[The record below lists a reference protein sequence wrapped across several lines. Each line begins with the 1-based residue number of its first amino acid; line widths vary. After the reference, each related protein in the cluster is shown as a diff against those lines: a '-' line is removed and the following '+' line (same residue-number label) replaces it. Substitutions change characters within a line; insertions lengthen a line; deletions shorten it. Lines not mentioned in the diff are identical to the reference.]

1 MKHFTVLFL
10 RVACLA
16 AALGMLALGALP
28 ARAFDNNGVHRA
40 QNRSSRPGLATPFVP
55 TIPPNPERRGPGR
68 ARDAVQRGEIR
79 PLEEVTA
86 RVQQRFPGRLLD
98 AHLEQNGRRWTY
110 YLKMLTHDGRVLNI
124 AVDAR
129 TARILGVSGRR

>member
-1 MKHFTVLFL
+1 MKHFPALFL
-10 RVACLA
+10 CLA
-16 AALGMLALGALP
+16 VVAAGALGLVASNP
-28 ARAFDNNGVHRA
+28 ARALDGDGLHPVQGRNGG
-40 QNRSSRPGLATPFVP
+40 PGLAAPFVP
-55 TIPPNPERRGPGR
+55 TLPPNPERRGPSR

-98 AHLEQNGRRWTY
+98 AHLEQEGGRWVY
-110 YLKMLTHDGRVLNI
+110 YLKMLTHDGRVLNV

-129 TARILGVSGRR
+129 TAQVLGIARRR